1 MVGNYLCHWRYRFM
15 SGYIIYVVD
24 TETTGLSSMDNDV
37 IEISACRFKMES
49 PSETEQKTWY
59 LKALNPATIQE
70 EALSVNKHK
79 REDILHLTKFGKE
92 TYKDPSEVV
101 ADIERWIIS
110 DKMSAMDRVIAGQN
124 VQFDVKALTA
134 LWDKVGCLNTFPFS
148 VEKGNRII
156 DTMMLATAIDV
167 CTGNRRR
174 YYNLGT
180 LVKSFGVKKR
190 QAHKAEDDVAMTVE
204 LLIKMLSPLIK
215 PASIEFA
222 NCYTDLDQ

>member
-1 MVGNYLCHWRYRFM
+1 M

-24 TETTGLSSMDNDV
+24 TETTGLSSIDNDV
-37 IEISACRFKMES
+37 IEISACRFTMDNS
-49 PSETEQKTWY
+49 SATEQKTWY
-59 LKALNPATIQE
+59 LKAINPATIQD
-70 EALSVNKHK
+70 EALAINKHK

-92 TYKDPSEVV
+92 TYKDPYEVV
-101 ADIERWIIS
+101 ADIERWVIS

-124 VQFDVKALTA
+124 VQFDIKALTA
-134 LWDKVGCLNTFPFS
+134 LWDKVGCCDTFPFN
-148 VEKGNRII
+148 VEKGNRVL
-156 DTMMLATAIDV
+156 DTMMLATAIDI

-190 QAHKAEDDVAMTVE
+190 QAHRAEDDVAMTVE
-204 LLIKMLSPLIK
+204 LLIKMLEPLKDTAAIK
-215 PASIEFA
+215 FA